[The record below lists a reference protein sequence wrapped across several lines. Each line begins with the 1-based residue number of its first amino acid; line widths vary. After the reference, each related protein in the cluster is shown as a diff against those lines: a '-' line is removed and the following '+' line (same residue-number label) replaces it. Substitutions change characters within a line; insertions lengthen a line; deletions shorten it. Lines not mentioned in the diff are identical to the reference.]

1 MKIKHIK
8 MKTGERLPMLLVDN
22 AVPDFWATL
31 YVCNLLRS
39 RAQNTIEHAL
49 NVLRHLRAWEDY
61 HERDLSQE
69 FRNGRFL
76 TESDL
81 QSLVDH
87 CAYETEA
94 FEKWA
99 TRDKFRGN
107 STRAVSVDNLLALK
121 VSAPLKTVQFDT
133 QYNRLTTVASYLKF
147 VAETV
152 CRVRADK
159 RKSQAQFNHMYN
171 ELLRKRP
178 KSNASKGRGQYGLQQ
193 EMGVQLV

>member
-8 MKTGERLPMLLVDN
+8 METGERLPMLLADN
-22 AVPDFWATL
+22 SVPDFWATS

-39 RAQNTIEHAL
+39 RAQNTIENAL

-69 FRNGRFL
+69 FRMGRFL

-81 QSLVDH
+81 QSLADQ
-87 CAYETEA
+87 CAYEVKA

-99 TRDKFRGN
+99 AREKCGGN
-107 STRAVSVDNLLALK
+107 STRAVSVANLLALK
-121 VSAPLKTVQFDT
+121 VPAPIKTVQFDT

-159 RKSQAQFNHMYN
+159 RESKTQIDSMYN
-171 ELLRKRP
+171 ELMRKQHRFC
-178 KSNASKGRGQYGLQQ
+178 
-193 EMGVQLV
+193 